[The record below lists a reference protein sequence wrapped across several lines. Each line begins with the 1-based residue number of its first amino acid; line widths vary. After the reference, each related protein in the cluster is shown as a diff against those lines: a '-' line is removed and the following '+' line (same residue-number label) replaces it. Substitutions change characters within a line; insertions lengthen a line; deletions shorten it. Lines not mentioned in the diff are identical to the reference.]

1 MQGICGLLKR
11 SADTRPVQIM
21 AWRWLNKMEYNIPDT
36 YGEGDG
42 LGRKKKKWFKN
53 VFRGIYI
60 YGWGCGPRAVRSLV
74 Q

>member
-36 YGEGDG
+36 YGEGDR

-53 VFRGIYI
+53 VFRECAYAAGL
-60 YGWGCGPRAVRSLV
+60 WPTRLV